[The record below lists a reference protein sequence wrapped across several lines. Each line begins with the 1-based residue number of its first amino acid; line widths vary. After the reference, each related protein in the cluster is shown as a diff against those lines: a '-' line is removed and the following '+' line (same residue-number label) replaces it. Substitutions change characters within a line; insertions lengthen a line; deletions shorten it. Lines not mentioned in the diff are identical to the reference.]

1 MQGAEAGGHVRG
13 HAPLL
18 PLLSAVLERVSTP
31 VLAAGGIGDGRAL
44 AAVLAAGASGARM
57 GTRFLATP
65 ESGAHPQYKQAVVAA
80 GLASTEITD
89 VFAVCPLC
97 ATEPRVRV
105 LRPCIDAML
114 GLGDESAGEA
124 TVAGRP
130 FPIVRGSG
138 MPPGASAQGRIDAMA
153 MYAGESAAA
162 ISSLVPTAELIEEL
176 VTTAVR
182 QLRAAPLGDR

>member
-1 MQGAEAGGHVRG
+1 MPPCYRCCRRSWSGCR
-13 HAPLL
+13 PRCWL
-18 PLLSAVLERVSTP
+18 PEGSGTVVPWPRSWP
-31 VLAAGGIGDGRAL
+31 P
-44 AAVLAAGASGARM
+44 GASGARM